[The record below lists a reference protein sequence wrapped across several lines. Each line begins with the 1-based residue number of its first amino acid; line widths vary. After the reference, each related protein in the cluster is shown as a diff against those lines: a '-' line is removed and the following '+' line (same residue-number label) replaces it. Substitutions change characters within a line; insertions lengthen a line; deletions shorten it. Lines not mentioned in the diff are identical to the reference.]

1 MGNDVSKNMA
11 NRMAIGAMSNV
22 TDVEKAQLIK
32 MCFNLKDIGKRQG
45 NPNIVTK
52 EEFHEAF
59 QGVDVSQSDRDVFD
73 RLFVMLDRTGEDR
86 INHKEFMMG
95 VCPFISGTTLAVL
108 QLAFELY
115 EDASDNIKY
124 SDLRFILMTINTVAS
139 YFGDPVM
146 RTDQVDELVTGA
158 KGVVTGVRGAAPQ
171 QRAPSAKRPTATK
184 RPAPAVAPALSAR
197 KHGNSSKG

>member
-11 NRMAIGAMSNV
+11 NRMGIGAISNE
-22 TDVEKAQLIK
+22 TDVERGHLVR
-32 MCFNLKDIGKRQG
+32 MSFNLKDIGKRQG

-59 QGVDVSQSDRDVFD
+59 QGVEISQSDRDVFD

-86 INHKEFMMG
+86 INHKEFMTG
-95 VCPFISGTTLAVL
+95 ICPFISGTTLAVME
-108 QLAFELY
+108 LAFELY
-115 EDASDNIKY
+115 EDTSDNIKY

-146 RTDQVDELVTGA
+146 RTDQVDALVDDAAEKLDLPPKSGTLIMGDLAPFVANHELTKDFIEG
-158 KGVVTGVRGAAPQ
+158 RGTS
-171 QRAPSAKRPTATK
+171 RY
-184 RPAPAVAPALSAR
+184 
-197 KHGNSSKG
+197 GNKL

>member
-95 VCPFISGTTLAVL
+95 V
-108 QLAFELY
+108 
-115 EDASDNIKY
+115 
-124 SDLRFILMTINTVAS
+124 
-139 YFGDPVM
+139 
-146 RTDQVDELVTGA
+146 
-158 KGVVTGVRGAAPQ
+158 
-171 QRAPSAKRPTATK
+171 
-184 RPAPAVAPALSAR
+184 
-197 KHGNSSKG
+197 

>member
-22 TDVEKAQLIK
+22 TDVERGHLVC
-32 MCFNLKDIGKRQG
+32 MSFNLKDIGKRQG

-59 QGVDVSQSDRDVFD
+59 QGVEISQSDRDVFD

-86 INHKEFMMG
+86 INHKEFMTG
-95 VCPFISGTTLAVL
+95 ICPFISGTTLAVME
-108 QLAFELY
+108 LAFELY
-115 EDASDNIKY
+115 EDTSDNIKY

-146 RTDQVDELVTGA
+146 RTDQVDALVDDAAEKLDLPPKSGTLIMGDLAPFVANHELTKDFIEG
-158 KGVVTGVRGAAPQ
+158 RGTS
-171 QRAPSAKRPTATK
+171 RY
-184 RPAPAVAPALSAR
+184 
-197 KHGNSSKG
+197 GNKL

>member
-32 MCFNLKDIGKRQG
+32 LCFNLKDIGKRQG

-146 RTDQVDELVTGA
+146 RTDQVDELVDAAAEKLDLPPKSGTLVMADLAPFVAGHDL
-158 KGVVTGVRGAAPQ
+158 VTDFIEGRGTS
-171 QRAPSAKRPTATK
+171 RY
-184 RPAPAVAPALSAR
+184 
-197 KHGNSSKG
+197 GNKL